1 MLYAVLGLTLL
12 CLGLGVW
19 EKAAAR
25 RASGSIPIRILV
37 NGTRGKSSVTRLV
50 AAGLRGAGVR
60 TFAKATG
67 SKAVVI
73 LPDGT
78 EVPVMRRGRARITE
92 MGWFMRMAARE
103 GAAAVVVECMA
114 VEPECQIACADHYV
128 LPVITLI
135 TNVRLDHT
143 EVMGP
148 AYEDIA
154 RVLALSV
161 PRKSLCLLGDSEIDR
176 GALAVLRDAVENRG
190 CTLKVVADPP
200 ADSPQTEGYF
210 EFAQNIHLAV
220 EALRTVLDSP
230 ARLQLALRAIR
241 ETAPDVGALWIKSLS
256 LPGVPAET
264 VRFANGFAANDVESA
279 RQMIDRVSQNTSV
292 PAGGMIGL
300 LNLRRDRAQRTRDW
314 LAAACDGRLSLAG
327 WVICGSLTAGQR
339 RALSRNGVCFAT
351 VNAEASK
358 ALLEALSMSRRA
370 CPESPVVI
378 VGLGN
383 IAGAGHR
390 VLDFIEQQHEQG
402 VGATPCS

>member
-19 EKAAAR
+19 EKAATR

-73 LPDGT
+73 LPDGS
-78 EVPVMRRGRARITE
+78 EVPVRRRGRARITE
-92 MGWFMRMAARE
+92 MGWFMRMAARA
-103 GAAAVVVECMA
+103 GAEAVVVECMA
-114 VEPECQIACADHYV
+114 VEPECQIACTDHYV
-128 LPVITLI
+128 LPAITLI
-135 TNVRLDHT
+135 TNIRLDHT

-154 RVLALSV
+154 RVLALSA
-161 PRKSLCLLGDSEIDR
+161 PRRGLCLLGDSETDR
-176 GALAVLRDAVENRG
+176 GALAVLKDTAESRG
-190 CTLKVVADPP
+190 CIFRVVAGSPDET
-200 ADSPQTEGYF
+200 PQTEGYF
-210 EFAQNIHLAV
+210 EFSQNIHLAV
-220 EALRTVLDSP
+220 DALQTLLDH
-230 ARLQLALRAIR
+230 ARLQSALRAMKK
-241 ETAPDVGALWIKSLS
+241 TAPDVGALWIGTFD
-256 LPGVPAET
+256 LPGARET

-279 RQMIDRVSQNTSV
+279 SQMIGRVSENTSV
-292 PAGGMIGL
+292 PAGRMIGL

-314 LAAACDGRLSLAG
+314 LSAACDGRLSLAG

-339 RALSRNGVCFAT
+339 HMLDRHGVCFAT
-351 VNAEASK
+351 VDADASRALREAS
-358 ALLEALSMSRRA
+358 SMSHRVY
-370 CPESPVVI
+370 PESPVVI

-383 IAGAGHR
+383 IAGIGHG
-390 VLDFIEQQHEQG
+390 VLELLGRQNEMGGDG
-402 VGATPCS
+402 TLCS